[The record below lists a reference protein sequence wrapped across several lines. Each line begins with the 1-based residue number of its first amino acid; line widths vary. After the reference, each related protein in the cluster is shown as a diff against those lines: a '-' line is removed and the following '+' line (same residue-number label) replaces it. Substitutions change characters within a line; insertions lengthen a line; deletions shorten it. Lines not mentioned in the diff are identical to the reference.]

1 MTLRIRNAG
10 SEPIFTTGLV
20 DASKTLLT
28 GLSNVYLRIM
38 RQSDDYY
45 LDFGDMTFKASPGTP
60 TVAMA
65 EVDAT
70 NLPGLYRYVFDL
82 SSVTN
87 ETQNDEYV
95 FRVTC
100 ASAENAPQEGQINTD
115 DLAAKS
121 GRGDYVFTATAED
134 SDTDPILGAT
144 VQIRDSTGAVLVA
157 KDITDASGEAVFL
170 LDAGSYKVYVY
181 GQGYA
186 WSNPYS
192 LVISGDASATY
203 TGTGDGTSPVT
214 PPDSPDVCRV
224 YGYFKDL
231 GGIPIEGVKVRAEL
245 TSRSAWVAGAS
256 SGTLLAKTHASTVSD
271 SNGYWYLDLI
281 PNESLGVEPDNAI
294 GEPSD
299 EVDTTY
305 RFTFEAPGFGKKHR
319 DVTVPDETTADFKGL
334 V

>member
-1 MTLRIRNAG
+1 MILIIRNGG
-10 SEPIFTTGLV
+10 SEPIFTAGLV
-20 DASKTLLT
+20 DSAKALLT
-28 GLSNVYLRIM
+28 GLSDVYLRIM

-45 LDFGDMTFKASPGTP
+45 LDFGDMTFKASPGTA
-60 TVAMA
+60 TVAMS

-70 NLPGLYRYVFDL
+70 NLAGVYRYVFDL

-87 ETQNDEYV
+87 ESLNDEYH

-144 VQIRDSTGAVLVA
+144 VQIRDSGGTVLVA
-157 KDITDASGEAVFL
+157 RDITDASGEAVFL
-170 LDAGSYKVYVY
+170 LDEGDYKVYVY

-192 LVISGDASATY
+192 LAISGDASATY
-203 TGTGDGTSPVT
+203 TGSGDGSSPVT
-214 PPDSPDVCRV
+214 PPESPDVCRV

-231 GGIPIEGVKVRAEL
+231 AGVAIEGVKVRAEL
-245 TSRSAWVAGAS
+245 TSRSAWITGATH
-256 SGTLLAKTHASTVSD
+256 GTVLAKTHSSTASD
-271 SNGYWYLDLI
+271 ADGYWYLDLI
-281 PNESLGVEPDNAI
+281 PNVSLDVQPDTAI
-294 GEPSD
+294 GEASG
-299 EVDTTY
+299 EVDTKY
-305 RFTFEAPGFGKKHR
+305 RFTREAPGCGKQHR
-319 DVTVPDETTADFKGL
+319 DVTVPDEATADFKDL